1 MVLKWLFDRI
11 VAFFGLLFL
20 WPVILIT
27 AILVKIKMPGGPAF
41 FVQKRVGK
49 NGKLF
54 NCHKFRTMTV
64 NHNGS
69 TVSVAGDSRIT
80 PFGAKLRHYKID
92 ELPGLWDVLI
102 GNMSFVGPR
111 PDVPGYADKLEG
123 DDRDVLK
130 LRPGI
135 TGPATLKYR
144 VEDEMIAKFVADIK
158 VGKNEQVSKFE
169 NAPDFSMM
177 SDQEIAVW
185 YNDNVIYPDKVR
197 LNCYYY
203 RHYSFIKDIQMIFA
217 TVLGMKIEYAGE
229 EI

>member
-1 MVLKWLFDRI
+1 MILKNIFDRLT
-11 VAFFGLLFL
+11 AFVGLFFL
-20 WPVILIT
+20 WPVLLIV

-49 NGKLF
+49 GGKLF

-64 NHNGS
+64 KHNGS

-80 PFGAKLRHYKID
+80 PFGAKLRHYKLD

-144 VEDEMIAKFVADIK
+144 LEDEMIAEFVAKMQQGGDTR
-158 VGKNEQVSKFE
+158 E
-169 NAPDFSMM
+169 A
-177 SDQEIAVW
+177 QEIAVE
-185 YNDNVIYPDKVR
+185 YNDNIIYPDKVR

-203 RHYSFIKDIQMIFA
+203 RNYSFIKDIQMIFC
-217 TVLGMKIEYAGE
+217 TVLGKKMKYNNELI
-229 EI
+229 